1 MMDDDEIEDRAVAL
15 AMWEVAKA
23 EVRLRKRILD
33 SFPTRGRG
41 RPPGK
46 SKAEQPT
53 QSRMAAT
60 RAQIFQQ
67 RYLHEQAKLGNPSK
81 RVPAHITNEAIAEVC
96 RLFPKAKKSRVRE
109 LVRLKVG
116 RRAKVFD

>member
-1 MMDDDEIEDRAVAL
+1 MMDDEDDRTIAL
-15 AMWEVAKA
+15 AMWKAAKD
-23 EVRLRKRILD
+23 EVRLRKAILD
-33 SFPTRGRG
+33 SLPARSRG

-53 QSRMAAT
+53 HSRMAAT

-81 RVPAHITNEAIAEVC
+81 RVPARITDEAIDAVC
-96 RLFPKAKKSRVRE
+96 ELFPKAKKSRVRE

-116 RRAKVFD
+116 RRVKVFD